1 LVDVYDRSRYR
12 IRIETDMD
20 ISDIH
25 LPVSRRVEPR
35 RRCSGLLHPLPY
47 RAATGSMY
55 DGEDGGGRA
64 LASFL
69 SFFLL
74 SPLTPLLP
82 NPIRLYMVDAGVS
95 GSGFLAGGGGCD
107 SRIRFPLSRS

>member
-64 LASFL
+64 LACFL
-69 SFFLL
+69 SFFFLL
-74 SPLTPLLP
+74 SPPSFPNP
-82 NPIRLYMVDAGVS
+82 NPIRLYMVEAGVS
-95 GSGFLAGGGGCD
+95 GSGFPILYM
-107 SRIRFPLSRS
+107 